1 MSDNILDLVGTKDS
15 NAPSMSSSI
24 DDAVYT
30 SIASKDYNPNNNI
43 LYEMM
48 LNPRE
53 SSVVDFSNQFVPKNE
68 LSQDF
73 AETEDLSLSVLEPH
87 INTIDTVDTAED
99 TKPQFKNDINSILTN
114 YNHPLYLDTV
124 RGQTIPVTNPDTGEE
139 EIRTYDK
146 NGYSYTTP
154 GEEGSYTQVY
164 KTSTHNPFSGKPN
177 AGAYDDLQKHDRS
190 LAQGDSKY
198 MWGLIGAASGVGLGY
213 GLGYQLLNAA
223 GTFGGD
229 IYDWWTGD

>member
-30 SIASKDYNPNNNI
+30 SVASKDYNPNNNI

-48 LNPRE
+48 LNPGE

-87 INTIDTVDTAED
+87 INTVDTTDNTE
-99 TKPQFKNDINSILTN
+99 PQLKNDMNSILTN

-124 RGQTIPVTNPDTGEE
+124 KGQTISVTNPDTGAE

-146 NGYSYTTP
+146 TGYSYTTP
-154 GEEGSYTQVY
+154 GEKDSYTQY
-164 KTSTHNPFSGKPN
+164 YLTHTHNPFSGVPN
-177 AGAYDDLQKHDRS
+177 ASAYDDLKDYEKN
-190 LAQGDSKY
+190 LAKGDSKY

-213 GLGYQLLNAA
+213 GLGYQAINAA
-223 GTFGGD
+223 ATFGED
-229 IYDWWTGD
+229 IYNWWTGD